1 VCRRGVLH
9 RGIELAIAELR
20 QIDVARAG
28 DASTRIKA
36 YLRGYSDLTPVAAVL
51 GVSECQGVSL

>member
-1 VCRRGVLH
+1 MVNA
-9 RGIELAIAELR
+9 IEEMVDALDGRISDL
-20 QIDVARAG
+20 QAG
-28 DASTRIKA
+28 TGNASTRIKA